1 MSPCQISTVNYSKQ
15 KITIAVVGD
24 VHGQWEKDDN
34 LALENLGVD
43 LVLFVG
49 DFGNEAVS
57 IVRLIA
63 DLDIPKAAIMGNHD
77 AWYTASDWG
86 REQCPYDRTK
96 EDWLQAQLD
105 LLGTAH
111 VGYTKLDFVELNLS
125 VVGSRPYSW
134 GGSQWKNKTFLRNRY
149 GVTSFAESTA
159 RIVAA
164 AKQARYN
171 TVILL
176 GHNGPTG
183 LGEEPEAICGRDWN
197 PLGGD
202 HGDPDLEQAI
212 TEVHALGKHIPF
224 VTFGHMH
231 HRLRYTNT
239 RLRIQV
245 EHNSTKTIYLNAAS
259 VPRHIEQN
267 KVKLRNFSLVSL
279 NQGEVREI
287 SLVWVDPD
295 GIIASQECLYRHQD
309 EITADAA
316 FLNTQLS

>member
-1 MSPCQISTVNYSKQ
+1 MANYSKQ
-15 KITIAVVGD
+15 EVIIAVVGD
-24 VHGQWEKDDN
+24 VHGQWEEDDN

-63 DLDIPKAAIMGNHD
+63 DLELPKAAIMGNHD

-86 REQCPYDRTK
+86 REQCPYDRTR

-105 LLGTAH
+105 LLGTTH

-134 GGSQWKNKTFLRNRY
+134 GGSQWKNKTFLRDRY

-164 AKQARYN
+164 AKQATYN

-183 LGEEPEAICGRDWN
+183 LGEEPEAICGRDWK

-202 HGDPDLEQAI
+202 HGDPDLAQAI
-212 TEVHALGKHIPF
+212 TEVRALGKHIPF

-231 HRLRYTNT
+231 HRLRYTNS

-259 VPRHIEQN
+259 VPRHIEKN

-279 NQGEVREI
+279 NQGEVKEI
-287 SLVWVDPD
+287 SLVWVDPN
-295 GIIASQECLYRHQD
+295 GIIASQDCLYRYQD
-309 EITADAA
+309 AIAPGAA
-316 FLNTQLS
+316 FLKNTQLS

>member
-1 MSPCQISTVNYSKQ
+1 MAKYSKQ
-15 KITIAVVGD
+15 KLTIAVVGD
-24 VHGQWEKDDN
+24 IHGQWEEDDN

-63 DLDIPKAAIMGNHD
+63 NLDLPKAAIMGNHD

-86 REQCPYDRTK
+86 REQCPYDRTR

-111 VGYTKLDFVELNLS
+111 VGYAKLDFVELNLS

-134 GGSQWKNKTFLRNRY
+134 GGSQWKNKSFLRDHY

-159 RIVAA
+159 KIVAA
-164 AKQARYN
+164 AQQATYN
-171 TVILL
+171 TIVLL

-183 LGEEPEAICGRDWN
+183 LGEEPEAICGRDWK

-202 HGDPDLEQAI
+202 HGDPDLAQAI
-212 TEVHALGKHIPF
+212 IEVHALGKHIPL

-231 HRLRYTNT
+231 HRLRYTNA

-259 VPRHIEQN
+259 VPRYIEKD

-295 GIIASQECLYRHQD
+295 GMIASQECLYRHQD
-309 EITADAA
+309 AIAPGGA
-316 FLNTQLS
+316 FLNT